1 MVSTDQITTPL
12 PDPVVTEL
20 HKRIEKSGTQKVVAS
35 ELEISE
41 SFLTE
46 ILKGRRTASPSL
58 LEKLGFVR
66 ITLHVKSEQADSVVR
81 AIQKATK

>member
-1 MVSTDQITTPL
+1 MVLDQVASPI
-12 PDPVVTEL
+12 PDPLIAEL
-20 HKRIEKSGTQKVVAS
+20 RKRIEKSGTQKAAAQ

-58 LEKLGFVR
+58 LEKLGFVK